1 MEEIMARS
9 KVEIFENTFV
19 TLARRAG
26 GGYKTIA
33 EKTRIAQTFLDY
45 LKTSGIKLRQVQSVK
60 TKYIESYIAH
70 RREAG
75 IKIRTLQNEMST
87 FRSIYREAGMHK
99 LADTNNSRLSNKALG
114 LSGAS
119 RDGNKIALSHERFL
133 EAFAKIEKK
142 DVGVAAAMQLSYYL
156 GLRNKEAIQSV
167 KSLSTWK
174 SAIERGD
181 KTLRVVFGTKGG
193 RPRDTTIIQRGD
205 VIRAINYALKFSSEN
220 NNKLVDRPSMHSAM
234 DRYRNVLRR
243 DGGLAHENSPHSLRY
258 SYAQASTLFHQAGG
272 MSKEEATAM
281 TSMDLG
287 HGDGRGR
294 YVERVYHQGGLE

>member
-1 MEEIMARS
+1 M
-9 KVEIFENTFV
+9 
-19 TLARRAG
+19 
-26 GGYKTIA
+26 
-33 EKTRIAQTFLDY
+33 
-45 LKTSGIKLRQVQSVK
+45 
-60 TKYIESYIAH
+60 
-70 RREAG
+70 
-75 IKIRTLQNEMST
+75 
-87 FRSIYREAGMHK
+87 
-99 LADTNNSRLSNKALG
+99 
-114 LSGAS
+114 
-119 RDGNKIALSHERFL
+119 
-133 EAFAKIEKK
+133 
-142 DVGVAAAMQLSYYL
+142 GVAAAMQLSYYL

-234 DRYRNVLRR
+234 DSYRNVLRR

>member
-1 MEEIMARS
+1 MARS
-9 KVEIFENTFV
+9 KVEIFQNTFV

-26 GGYKTIA
+26 GGYKTVA
-33 EKTRIAQTFLDY
+33 ERARIAQTLLDY
-45 LKTSGIKLRQVQSVK
+45 LKASGIMLRQVQSVK
-60 TKYIESYIAH
+60 TKHIESYIAQ
-70 RREAG
+70 RREVG

-87 FRSIYREAGMHK
+87 FRSIFREAGMHK
-99 LADTNNSRLSNKALG
+99 LADPNNSRLSNKALG
-114 LSGAS
+114 LSGAC

-133 EAFAKIEKK
+133 EAFASVEKK
-142 DVGVAAAMQLSYYL
+142 DVGIAAAMQLSYYL

-174 SAIERGD
+174 AAIERGE
-181 KTLRVVFGTKGG
+181 KILRVVFGTKGG
-193 RPRDTTIIQRGD
+193 RPRDTTIIDRES
-205 VIRAINYALKFSSEN
+205 VVRAINYALKFANEN
-220 NNKLVDRPSMHSAM
+220 NNKLVDKPTMHSAM

-243 DGGLAHENSPHSLRY
+243 DGELTHENSPHSLRY
-258 SYAQASTLFHQAGG
+258 SYAQESTLFHQAGG
-272 MSKEEATAM
+272 MNKEEAMAM

>member
-1 MEEIMARS
+1 MARS
-9 KVEIFENTFV
+9 KVEIFQNAFV

-26 GGYKTIA
+26 GGYKTVA
-33 EKTRIAQTFLDY
+33 ERARIAQTFLGH
-45 LKTSGIKLRQVQSVK
+45 LKASGIMLRQVQSVK
-60 TKYIESYIAH
+60 TKHIENYIAQ
-70 RREAG
+70 RRETG

-87 FRSIYREAGMHK
+87 FRSIFREAGMHK
-99 LADTNNSRLSNKALG
+99 LADPNNSRLSNKALG
-114 LSGAS
+114 LSGAC

-133 EAFAKIEKK
+133 EAFANVEKK
-142 DVGVAAAMQLSYYL
+142 DVGIAAAMQLSYYL

-167 KSLSTWK
+167 KSLLTWK
-174 SAIERGD
+174 TAIERGE

-193 RPRDTTIIQRGD
+193 RPRDTTIIERES
-205 VIRAINYALKFSSEN
+205 VVRAINYALKIASEN
-220 NNKLVDRPSMHSAM
+220 NNKLVDKPTMHSAM

-243 DGGLAHENSPHSLRY
+243 DGGLMHENSPHSLRY

-272 MSKEEATAM
+272 MNKDEATAM

-294 YVERVYHQGGLE
+294 YVERVYHKGGLE